1 MILSS
6 VLGFLFGLLFFN
18 NLWVAMSWSV
28 FALLIH
34 RIFNESSKSFMFR
47 EWGLLLY
54 CINYLIS
61 PAITYQL
68 NEDLV
73 LYAMKIEQDAYYSLA
88 LPGFVCLSLGMFL
101 IPTTIFSISLDSL
114 KENIRQHERI
124 LKTMFWIT
132 LGLKFNQSVF
142 PGELGFF
149 IYLLASI
156 RFICAFALISVKER
170 NWLYIILVLSVELAF
185 GFLGAMYHD
194 ALMWFIFFGLY
205 YLFVKRPSFQVKL
218 LGGISIFVLV
228 LFVQAVKSVYRSAV
242 WTGEQEA
249 SLEVVKNVGV
259 SQADSKI
266 LLSTENLLQ
275 TLNRGNQAWIFA
287 STVDRM
293 DRVQDFQGMNNVNL
307 YLEAAL
313 LPRFLAPNKLTSGNK
328 EIFNAFSG
336 HTINEETSMGL
347 GIFADGYIAYGFW
360 GVYAFGFA
368 LGLILSLSFKIIERW
383 TNYSPL
389 YVLTLLPLLNYAVR
403 PDCELQTTINHLSK
417 GLLLFWI
424 IFLLTRQRF
433 KMTSAPQLNV

>member
-1 MILSS
+1 
-6 VLGFLFGLLFFN
+6 
-18 NLWVAMSWSV
+18 
-28 FALLIH
+28 
-34 RIFNESSKSFMFR
+34 
-47 EWGLLLY
+47 
-54 CINYLIS
+54 
-61 PAITYQL
+61 
-68 NEDLV
+68 
-73 LYAMKIEQDAYYSLA
+73 
-88 LPGFVCLSLGMFL
+88 
-101 IPTTIFSISLDSL
+101 
-114 KENIRQHERI
+114 
-124 LKTMFWIT
+124 
-132 LGLKFNQSVF
+132 
-142 PGELGFF
+142 
-149 IYLLASI
+149 
-156 RFICAFALISVKER
+156 
-170 NWLYIILVLSVELAF
+170 
-185 GFLGAMYHD
+185 MYHD

-228 LFVQAVKSVYRSAV
+228 LFVQAVKSVYRSEV

-360 GVYAFGFA
+360 GVYVFGFA